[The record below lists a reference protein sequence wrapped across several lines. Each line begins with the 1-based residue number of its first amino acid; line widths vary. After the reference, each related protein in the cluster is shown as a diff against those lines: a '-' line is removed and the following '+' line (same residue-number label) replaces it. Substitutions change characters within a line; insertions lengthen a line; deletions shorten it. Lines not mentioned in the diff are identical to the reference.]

1 MRTFLLLTR
10 VQMLGLLNS
19 LAPVKSG
26 LSHNQRT
33 LRVVGIAAAAILLGL
48 LFVAYLGLM
57 AVGLALVG
65 LARILPALA
74 VMLGS
79 LAGVVFTFFKA
90 NGTLFGFKDY
100 DLVMSLPVS
109 RRVVVASRMATIMGM
124 ALVIAVCA
132 MAPLY
137 VVYFLAVPSG
147 AISVTAAVL
156 SVALAPLAPTMLA
169 TFASYAITWV
179 AARFRHASL
188 AYALLGM
195 AAILAVMGASFAFS
209 AHAKDMGA
217 MEALRTIEQVG
228 LTLESSIASAY
239 PPAAWAGA
247 AVVQGSPVAFAG
259 FAIFTLGVSGAC
271 LEIMQRRYA
280 ALNATLAAR
289 SRRSGAHG
297 HRTKRTSGAGA
308 HAHTK
313 TPFWAIVVK
322 EVRTLLGIPT
332 YAFNCLVG
340 YVFTIGFAVL
350 LASMGLQD
358 LLASGTVNGVELG
371 AERVAALMGNIQLA
385 LPWVLGFCGLTCTS
399 SVPSVSIEGRSA
411 WLMATAPVSTRT
423 MLGAKL
429 ASSAIPFAASL
440 ALASGILLASGQ
452 VTPLGALEC
461 LLVGFGTFLLWVC
474 VGMRV
479 DVKHPNLT
487 WINPQDVIK
496 RGAPMLSCILG
507 GLVYVL
513 ALGTAIFVA
522 SLIFGLVVGHALSL
536 IVGIVSIALGAL
548 VFHRMVATT
557 PSLHI

>member
-1 MRTFLLLTR
+1 MRTFLLFTR
-10 VQMLGLLNS
+10 VQMLSLLNS

-79 LAGVVFTFFKA
+79 LSGLVFTFFKA

-109 RRVVVASRMATIMGM
+109 RRMVVASRMATLMGM
-124 ALVIAVCA
+124 ALALAACA
-132 MAPLY
+132 MTPLY
-137 VVYFLAVPSG
+137 IVYFLMVPSS
-147 AISVTAAVL
+147 AFSIAAAVL
-156 SVALAPLAPTMLA
+156 SVILAPLAPTALA
-169 TFASYAITWV
+169 TFASYVITWV

-188 AYALLGM
+188 AYVVLGM
-195 AAILAVMGASFAFS
+195 VAILAFVGACFVFS
-209 AHAKDMGA
+209 ASANNMSTTDA
-217 MEALRTIEQVG
+217 IEAVEQVG
-228 LTLESSIASAY
+228 LTLESSITSAY
-239 PPAAWAGA
+239 PPAAWAGT

-280 ALNATLAAR
+280 ALNAALAAR
-289 SRRSGAHG
+289 SRRSGAYG
-297 HRTKRTSGAGA
+297 PRAKRTSGVDARMR
-308 HAHTK
+308 
-313 TPFWAIVVK
+313 TPFWAIVIK

-350 LASMGLQD
+350 LASMGLQE

-385 LPWVLGFCGLTCTS
+385 LPWVLGFCGVTCTS

-522 SLIFGLVVGHALSL
+522 SLIFGLAVGHALSL

>member
-10 VQMLGLLNS
+10 VQMLSVLNS

-33 LRVVGIAAAAILLGL
+33 LRIVGIATVAVLLGL
-48 LFVAYLGLM
+48 LFMAYLGLM
-57 AVGLALVG
+57 AVRLALVG

-74 VMLGS
+74 VTLGA
-79 LAGVVFTFFKA
+79 LAGVVFTFLKA

-109 RRVVVASRMATIMGM
+109 RRMVVASRMATLMGM
-124 ALVIAVCA
+124 ALALAACA
-132 MAPLY
+132 MTPLY
-137 VVYFLAVPSG
+137 IVYFLMVPSS
-147 AISVTAAVL
+147 AFSIAAAVL
-156 SVALAPLAPTMLA
+156 SVILAPLAPTALA

-188 AYALLGM
+188 AYVVLGM
-195 AAILAVMGASFAFS
+195 VAILAFVGACFVFS
-209 AHAKDMGA
+209 ASANNMSTTDAIKA
-217 MEALRTIEQVG
+217 VEQVG
-228 LTLESSIASAY
+228 LTLESSIAGAY
-239 PPAAWAGA
+239 PPAAWAGT
-247 AVVQGSPVAFAG
+247 AVAYGSPLAFAG
-259 FAIFTLGVSGAC
+259 FVVFSLGVSGLC

-280 ALNATLAAR
+280 ALNAALAAR
-289 SRRSGAHG
+289 SRRSGAHEP
-297 HRTKRTSGAGA
+297 RAKRTSGVDARMR
-308 HAHTK
+308 

-340 YVFTIGFAVL
+340 YIFTIGFAIL

-358 LLASGTVNGVELG
+358 LLASGSVNGVELG
-371 AERVAALMGNIQLA
+371 AEQVAALMGNIQLI
-385 LPWVLGFCGLTCTS
+385 LPWVLGFCGLTCTN

-440 ALASGILLASGQ
+440 TLASGILLASGQ

-479 DVKHPNLT
+479 DAKHPNLT

-513 ALGTAIFVA
+513 ALGTVIFVA
-522 SLIFGLVVGHALSL
+522 SLIFGLAVGHALSL
-536 IVGIVSIALGAL
+536 IAGVVSIALGAL
-548 VFHRMVATT
+548 IFRNMVKATT
-557 PSLHI
+557 ALYI

>member
-10 VQMLGLLNS
+10 VQMLSVLNS

-33 LRVVGIAAAAILLGL
+33 LRIVGIATVAVLLGL
-48 LFVAYLGLM
+48 LFMAYLGLM
-57 AVGLALVG
+57 AVRLALVG

-74 VMLGS
+74 VTLGA
-79 LAGVVFTFFKA
+79 LAGVVFTFLKA

-109 RRVVVASRMATIMGM
+109 RRMVVASRMATLMGM
-124 ALVIAVCA
+124 ALALAACA
-132 MAPLY
+132 MTPLY
-137 VVYFLAVPSG
+137 IVYFLMVPSS
-147 AISVTAAVL
+147 AFSIAAAVL
-156 SVALAPLAPTMLA
+156 SVILAPLAPTALA

-188 AYALLGM
+188 AYVVLGM
-195 AAILAVMGASFAFS
+195 VAILAFVGACFVFS
-209 AHAKDMGA
+209 ASANNMSTTDA
-217 MEALRTIEQVG
+217 IEAVEQVG
-228 LTLESSIASAY
+228 LTLESSIAGAY

-247 AVVQGSPVAFAG
+247 AVAYGSPLAFAG
-259 FAIFTLGVSGAC
+259 FAVFSLGVSGLC

-289 SRRSGAHG
+289 SRRSGTHG
-297 HRTKRTSGAGA
+297 YRAKRTNGAGA
-308 HAHTK
+308 RMR

-350 LASMGLQD
+350 LASMGLQE

-452 VTPLGALEC
+452 ATPIVALEC

-474 VGMRV
+474 TGMFI

-522 SLIFGLVVGHALSL
+522 SLIFGLAVGHALSL

>member
-1 MRTFLLLTR
+1 MRTLLLLTR

-109 RRVVVASRMATIMGM
+109 RRMVVASRMAAIMGM

-217 MEALRTIEQVG
+217 VEALQTIEQVG
-228 LTLESSIASAY
+228 LTLESSITSAY
-239 PPAAWAGA
+239 PPAAWAGT

-280 ALNATLAAR
+280 ALNAALAAR
-289 SRRSGAHG
+289 SRRSGAHEP
-297 HRTKRTSGAGA
+297 RAKRTSGVDARM
-308 HAHTK
+308 H

-350 LASMGLQD
+350 LASMGLQE

-522 SLIFGLVVGHALSL
+522 SLIFGLAVGHALSL

-557 PSLHI
+557 PSMHI

>member
-74 VMLGS
+74 VVLGS
-79 LAGVVFTFFKA
+79 LSGVVFTFFKA

-109 RRVVVASRMATIMGM
+109 RRMVVASRMATIMGM

-132 MAPLY
+132 MTPLY
-137 VVYFLAVPSG
+137 VVYYLGRSLRRDLGYGGG
-147 AISVTAAVL
+147 AQRG
-156 SVALAPLAPTMLA
+156 PCP
-169 TFASYAITWV
+169 
-179 AARFRHASL
+179 ARSHDAGDIRLVCHHV
-188 AYALLGM
+188 GC
-195 AAILAVMGASFAFS
+195 GAFS
-209 AHAKDMGA
+209 PREPCVCPAGHGGDPGICRRVLCIFRPC
-217 MEALRTIEQVG
+217 EGHEHDRRHRTIEQVG

-297 HRTKRTSGAGA
+297 HRTKRTSGVGA
-308 HAHTK
+308 HARMK
-313 TPFWAIVVK
+313 TPFWAIVIK

-440 ALASGILLASGQ
+440 TLASGILLASGQ

-522 SLIFGLVVGHALSL
+522 SLIFGLAVGHALSL

>member
-10 VQMLGLLNS
+10 VQMLSVLNS

-26 LSHNQRT
+26 LSRNQRT
-33 LRVVGIAAAAILLGL
+33 LRIVGIATAAVLIGL
-48 LFVAYLGLM
+48 LFMAYLGLM

-65 LARILPALA
+65 LARVLPALA
-74 VMLGS
+74 VTLGS

-109 RRVVVASRMATIMGM
+109 RRMVVASRMATLMGM
-124 ALVIAVCA
+124 AIALAACA
-132 MAPLY
+132 MTPLY
-137 VVYFLAVPSG
+137 IVYFLMVPSS
-147 AISVTAAVL
+147 AFSIAAAVL
-156 SVALAPLAPTMLA
+156 SICLAPLAPTALA

-188 AYALLGM
+188 AYVVLGM
-195 AAILAVMGASFAFS
+195 AAILAFVGACFALS
-209 AHAKDMGA
+209 ASASNMSTADA
-217 MEALRTIEQVG
+217 VETVEQVG
-228 LTLESSIASAY
+228 LALERSIADTY

-247 AVVQGSPVAFAG
+247 AVVHGSPLAFAG
-259 FAIFTLGVSGAC
+259 FTVFSLGVSGLC

-280 ALNATLAAR
+280 ALNAALAAR
-289 SRRSGAHG
+289 SRRSGAHKD
-297 HRTKRTSGAGA
+297 RARQAAGA
-308 HAHTK
+308 RARTK

-322 EVRTLLGIPT
+322 EIRTLLGIPT

-350 LASMGLQD
+350 LACIGLQD
-358 LLASGTVNGVELG
+358 LLASGSVNGVELG
-371 AERVAALMGNIQLA
+371 AEQVTALMGNIKLI

-411 WLMATAPVSTRT
+411 WLMATVPVSTRT

-440 ALASGILLASGQ
+440 AVATGILLVSGQ
-452 VTPLGALEC
+452 ATPLVALEC

-474 VGMRV
+474 AGMFI
-479 DVKHPNLT
+479 DVRHPNFT
-487 WINPQDVIK
+487 WMNPQDVVK
-496 RGAPMLSCILG
+496 RGAPMLTCILG
-507 GLVYVL
+507 GLVYVFL
-513 ALGTAIFVA
+513 VGGVIFGA
-522 SLIFGLVVGHALSL
+522 SLTFGLATGHALSL
-536 IVGIVSIALGAL
+536 IAGVVSIALGGL
-548 VFHRMVATT
+548 IFRGMVKAT
-557 PSLHI
+557 PSLYI